1 METILK
7 INKKNPFLIDL
18 PNKEKLELFLDSY
31 KIKNNNKSE
40 FQYHIFEVHYKNNK
54 RLNFF
59 TDKIIKF
66 YIEKGFKLYT
76 DLFSIDGNVIIKIK
90 KNE

>member
-31 KIKNNNKSE
+31 KIKNNDKFE